1 MRNSWIK
8 NNNSNKMP
16 LANIFGD
23 LIGEVQK
30 SFNACR
36 GTKLARNGGMAP

>member
-1 MRNSWIK
+1 MRNNWIS
-8 NNNSNKMP
+8 NNNSNKMR
-16 LANIFGD
+16 LANMFGG

-30 SFNACR
+30 SFKACR